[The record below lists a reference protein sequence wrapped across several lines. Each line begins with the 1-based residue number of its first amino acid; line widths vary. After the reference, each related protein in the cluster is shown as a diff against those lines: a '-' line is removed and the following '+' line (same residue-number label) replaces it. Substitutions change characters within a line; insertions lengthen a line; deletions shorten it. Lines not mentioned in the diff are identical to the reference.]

1 MSSFK
6 NTHAVQVV
14 MGLDLLEVLDD
25 YCLKAKISRPSMI
38 RWILWTF
45 LRSPIADE
53 ALALWKSVD
62 KNEIMLD
69 ELIEENL

>member
-1 MSSFK
+1 MTSFK
-6 NTHAVQVV
+6 NTHTVQIV
-14 MGLDLLEVLDD
+14 MGLDLLEVLDA

-53 ALALWKSVD
+53 ALTLWESID
-62 KNEIMLD
+62 KDEVILD

>member
-62 KNEIMLD
+62 KNEVMLD

>member
-1 MSSFK
+1 MTSFK
-6 NTHAVQVV
+6 NTHTVQIV
-14 MGLDLLEVLDD
+14 MGLDLLEVLDA

-53 ALALWKSVD
+53 ALTLWESVD

>member
-1 MSSFK
+1 MTSFK
-6 NTHAVQVV
+6 NTHTVQIV

-53 ALALWKSVD
+53 ALALWESID
-62 KNEIMLD
+62 KDEVILD

>member
-53 ALALWKSVD
+53 ALTLWESVD